1 MASVRAVAVLLTLV
15 LLAGL
20 QVRAGSL
27 APVNPE
33 PVEGIQWKPL
43 LKQSAAFVGIMHGF
57 RLATEQGTRNN
68 MGGPFWPGYTNS
80 VGNLHGWSD
89 GDPAYVNYIGHPM
102 QGAVAGRLFIHND
115 PQFRRAVFG
124 ANAPYWKSRL
134 RAAAFAWAFSE
145 QFEIGPF
152 SEATI
157 GKIQGDYPQQGF
169 VDHVITPG
177 MGLAW
182 MMGED
187 AVDKYVIEPFERLTF
202 NPWARLLVRGS
213 LNPTRSLANVLRGKV
228 PWYRDTRSGV
238 LDYQPGTRYK
248 PIRVSEEARAPLT
261 DFGVAPLEASF
272 TAEGANLGGQRCVG
286 GGGEVTYRVAPTWQ
300 VLLNVGGCKMLDLG
314 PNRGGDGLSYLIGSR
329 WTPVPSG
336 RWSPHFQFLLGGA
349 KQTWERTVPEL
360 KAAYEKALLETKT
373 VAPQR
378 PDYLIHDEASG
389 LALAAGGG
397 LDLRLNRAMA
407 LRVASLEYRRT
418 WITDPDGRDFSG
430 GLRMTTGIVLRMGTW

>member
-1 MASVRAVAVLLTLV
+1 
-15 LLAGL
+15 
-20 QVRAGSL
+20 
-27 APVNPE
+27 
-33 PVEGIQWKPL
+33 
-43 LKQSAAFVGIMHGF
+43 MHGF

-68 MGGPFWPGYTNS
+68 MGGAFWPGYTNS
-80 VGNLHGWSD
+80 LGNLHGWSD

-102 QGAVAGRLFIHND
+102 QGAVAGRLFNQND
-115 PQFRRAVFG
+115 PQFRRAVLG
-124 ANAPYWKSRL
+124 TNAPYWKSRL
-134 RAAAFAWAFSE
+134 RAAAFAWVFSE
-145 QFEIGPF
+145 QFEVGPF

-157 GKIQGDYPQQGF
+157 GKIQNDYPQQGF

-182 MMGED
+182 MVGED

-238 LDYQPGTRYK
+238 LDYEPARHYK
-248 PIRVSEEARAPLT
+248 PIRVTDEERVQTT

-272 TAEGANLGGQRCVG
+272 TAEGANLGGQGCVG
-286 GGGEVTYRVAPTWQ
+286 GGGEVAYRVAPTWQ
-300 VLLNVGGCKMLDLG
+300 VLLNVGGCKMLDPGRNLS
-314 PNRGGDGLSYLIGSR
+314 GDGLTYLVGSR
-329 WTPVPSG
+329 WTPAPSG
-336 RWSPHFQFLLGGA
+336 RWSPHLQFLFGGT

-360 KAAYEKALLETKT
+360 KAALEKAAVETKT
-373 VAPQR
+373 ATPQR
-378 PDYLIHDEASG
+378 PDYFIHEEASG

-407 LRVASLEYRRT
+407 LRVANLEYRRT
-418 WITDPDGRDFSG
+418 WISDPDGRDYSG
-430 GLRMTTGIVLRMGTW
+430 GLRMTTGLVLRMGTW